1 MFKRSSGLNYLQKKM
16 IYFNSIVSTWKLEYL
31 TLCLISEE
39 KNLTYFNQERFFF
52 FLKKKHSIRGET
64 EMSLYSLL
72 ENDLFNDIVF
82 FSYII

>member
-39 KNLTYFNQERFFF
+39 KNLTYFNQERFFSF
-52 FLKKKHSIRGET
+52 SKKNSIRGET